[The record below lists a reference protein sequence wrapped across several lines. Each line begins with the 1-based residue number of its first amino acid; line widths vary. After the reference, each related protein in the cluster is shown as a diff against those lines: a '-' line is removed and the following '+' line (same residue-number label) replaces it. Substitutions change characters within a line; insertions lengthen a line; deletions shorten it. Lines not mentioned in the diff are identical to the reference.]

1 MRAKLK
7 TADVQKSAL
16 HLLHRASQRAD
27 ELFIANTGKSDL
39 RPRQYAVLRVL
50 AKNQDISQTDI
61 VEATG
66 IDRSTLADIVR
77 RLVSKGLV
85 KRNRTKTDARM
96 YEVRLTASGQS
107 ALAAAERAAKA
118 AETRLLSKLSATD
131 RNVFLDKLAR
141 LVETGASTSA
151 PAPKTAARPAARA
164 AARPAARP
172 AKTKARAKGRSK

>member
-1 MRAKLK
+1 MKQ
-7 TADVQKSAL
+7 TDVRSSAL

-27 ELFIANTGKSDL
+27 ELFISNTGRADL

-85 KRNRTKTDARM
+85 RRNRTKSDARM
-96 YEVRLTASGQS
+96 YEVRLTPSGNN
-107 ALAAAERAAKA
+107 ALSTAERAAKA
-118 AETRLLSKLSATD
+118 AELKMFSKLSAGE
-131 RNVFLDKLAR
+131 RNKLINTLAHV
-141 LVETGASTSA
+141 LETSEPVNGAAKTA
-151 PAPKTAARPAARA
+151 PAPRKKAAKRR
-164 AARPAARP
+164 
-172 AKTKARAKGRSK
+172 KSK